1 MFNILIPDRTEAPA
15 ELETNVFPE
24 GTNMITPNAEH
35 ASEISDQIWQSSDAI
50 LAWHDLEYDAE
61 VIGKLDN
68 CKVLVRMGAG
78 YDNVDLSA
86 AAVKG
91 IKVCNVPDY
100 GTEDVADH
108 AIGLLWSLFRGLFR
122 LESAARAGEWS
133 WEIAPN
139 LERIKGKTLGI
150 IGLGRIGT
158 ATALRAKA
166 LGLNVIFYDPAKVEG
181 FDKSVGLTRVR
192 SLKEL
197 ANQSQAVSLHVDLNE
212 TSQNIIN
219 QEFVSEMN
227 PGSFLINVSRGGT
240 MDLDAVWWG
249 LKEGILEAVGL
260 DVLPIEPPPEDHPLI
275 QAWRSEETEYHGRI
289 VITPHSASQ
298 NIQAMQELRIK
309 GAEEAW
315 RVLSGESARNCVNSE
330 LMSK

>member
-15 ELETNVFPE
+15 ELETEVFPE
-24 GTNMITPNAEH
+24 GANIITPNAGH
-35 ASEISDQIWQSSDAI
+35 TSEISDLIWQSSDAV
-50 LAWHDLEYDAE
+50 LAWHDLEYNAE
-61 VIGKLDN
+61 VIRKLDN
-68 CKVLVRMGAG
+68 CKVLVRLGAG
-78 YDNVDLSA
+78 YDNVDLQA
-86 AAVKG
+86 AAEKG

-122 LESAARAGEWS
+122 LESAARAGEWH

-158 ATALRAKA
+158 AVALRAKA
-166 LGLNVIFYDPAKVEG
+166 LGMNVIFYDPAKVEG

-197 ANQSQAVSLHVDLNE
+197 ANKSHALSLHVDLNK
-212 TSQNIIN
+212 TSQNIIDR
-219 QEFVSEMN
+219 EFISEMN
-227 PGSFLINVSRGGT
+227 SGSFLVNVSRGGT

-260 DVLPIEPPPEDHPLI
+260 DVLPIEPPAADHPLI
-275 QAWRSEETEYHGRI
+275 KAWRSEEPKYKGRI
-289 VITPHSASQ
+289 IITPHSASQ
-298 NIQAMQELRIK
+298 NIQAMEELRIK
-309 GAEEAW
+309 GAEEAL
-315 RVLSGESARNCVNSE
+315 RILKGEDALNCVNQN
-330 LMSK
+330 LITN